1 MSLAEKVWEAFT
13 TVIQMR
19 DKIATL
25 TEAVKGQQAKIES
38 LTERTVRL
46 ETTLD
51 LSMKASRQSRLPK
64 D

>member
-25 TEAVKGQQAKIES
+25 TEAIKSQQAKIES
-38 LTERTVRL
+38 LTERTVKL

-51 LSMKASRQSRLPK
+51 LLMKASRQSRLPK